1 MNLAAFVILL
11 PLALS
16 IAIALRA
23 RRGVTMDLAQWSV
36 GGRGFSALLVFV
48 LMAGE
53 LYTTFTFL
61 GASGYA
67 YGHGGAALYILV
79 YTCLAFVMSYW
90 LLPPIWRLARR
101 HGAMTQPEIFAKVY
115 DSPALGLLVAAVAL
129 LALVPYLVVQMKGLG
144 LIVEITSY
152 GALSPAA
159 AVWLGASVMTVY
171 VMLSGIH
178 GSAMTAVVKDVLV
191 LAVCV
196 FLGLYLPFRHYGGL
210 GPMFASIEATRP
222 GFLALAEPGRGG
234 VWFLSTVALSALG
247 MYLWPHAFSAVFTAR
262 TERSFRKNAVVM
274 PLYALVM
281 LFAMFAGYAAVLKVP
296 GLGGGQIDLALL
308 KLSLQ
313 TFDPWF
319 VGVIGAAGMLTALV
333 PGSIMLISAST
344 LLARS
349 LYRPL
354 HPGADDAR
362 LMLVSRLGA
371 PVLTLIAVALTLRG
385 GSSIVALLLMGFGIV
400 TQLAPALLCA
410 LIGRPYA
417 NRYGAMAGIVVGVG
431 FVAATVVSGA
441 GTRELLPFAPAWVH
455 QLNIGIVGLALNAAV
470 LLLVSRLTRA
480 LAAPTPA
487 PAAPT
492 PPARSH
498 RSACR

>member
-1 MNLAAFVILL
+1 MNAATVILL
-11 PLALS
+11 LTLAFALWTG
-16 IAIALRA
+16 LRA

-90 LLPPIWRLARR
+90 LLPPIWRFARR
-101 HGAMTQPEIFAKVY
+101 HGAMTQPEVFARLY
-115 DSPALGLLVAAVAL
+115 DSPALGLLVAVVAL

-144 LIVEITSY
+144 LIVELTSY
-152 GALSPAA
+152 GTLSPAT
-159 AVWLGASVMTVY
+159 AVWIGASVMTVY

-178 GSAMTAVVKDVLV
+178 GSALTAVVKDVLV
-191 LAVCV
+191 LLVCV
-196 FLGLYLPFRHYGGL
+196 FLGLYLPYHHHGGL
-210 GPMFASIEATRP
+210 GPMFERIEAARP
-222 GFLALAEPGRGG
+222 GFLALPAEGRNA
-234 VWFLSTVALSALG
+234 VWFSSTVALSALG

-262 TERSFRKNAVVM
+262 SERSFRKNAVVM

-281 LFAMFAGYAAVLKVP
+281 LFSMFAGFAAVLEVP
-296 GLGGGQIDLALL
+296 GLSGGQIDLALL
-308 KLSLQ
+308 KLSLK

-344 LLARS
+344 LLARN

-354 HPGADDAR
+354 FPRSDDAR
-362 LMLVSRLGA
+362 LTVVSRLAA
-371 PVLTLIAVALTLRG
+371 PLLTLVAVLLTLG
-385 GSSIVALLLMGFGIV
+385 GGASIVALLLMGFGIV
-400 TQLAPALLCA
+400 TQLAPALLAA
-410 LIGRPYA
+410 LVAPRLA
-417 NRYGAMAGIVVGVG
+417 SRHGAIAGLLVGVG
-431 FVAATVVSGA
+431 FVAFTVVTGA
-441 GTRELLPFAPAWVH
+441 TTRTLLRAAPGWVH
-455 QLNIGIVGLALNAAV
+455 DLNIGIVGLALNLV
-470 LLLVSRLTRA
+470 VMLGVSRL
-480 LAAPTPA
+480 A
-487 PAAPT
+487 PARGVPS
-492 PPARSH
+492 PRGPLRRPVS
-498 RSACR
+498 R

>member
-1 MNLAAFVILL
+1 MNAAPLVILL
-11 PLALS
+11 VL
-16 IAIALRA
+16 AIALWTGLRA
-23 RRGVTMDLAQWSV
+23 RRGVKMDLAQWSV

-79 YTCLAFVMSYW
+79 YTTLAFVMSYW
-90 LLPPIWRLARR
+90 LLPPIWRFARQ
-101 HGAMTQPEIFAKVY
+101 HGAMTQPEVFARLY

-129 LALVPYLVVQMKGLG
+129 LALVPYLIVQMKGLG
-144 LIVEITSY
+144 LIVELTSY

-159 AVWLGASVMTVY
+159 AVWIGASVMTVY
-171 VMLSGIH
+171 VMLSGMH
-178 GSAMTAVVKDVLV
+178 GSALTAVVKDVLV

-196 FLGLYLPFRHYGGL
+196 FLGLYLPWHHHGGL
-210 GPMFASIEATRP
+210 GPMFERIEALKP
-222 GFLALAEPGRGG
+222 GFLALPGEGRNA
-234 VWFLSTVALSALG
+234 VWFASTVALSALG

-262 TERSFRKNAVVM
+262 SERTFRKNAVVM

-281 LFAMFAGYAAVLKVP
+281 LFSMFAGYAAVMQVP
-296 GLGGGQIDLALL
+296 GLSGGQIDLALL

-344 LLARS
+344 LLARN

-354 HPGADDAR
+354 FPGSSDAR
-362 LMLVSRLGA
+362 LTQVSRLAA
-371 PVLTLIAVALTLRG
+371 PVLTLVAVLLTLG
-385 GSSIVALLLMGFGIV
+385 GGASIVALLLMGFGIV
-400 TQLAPALLCA
+400 TQLAPALFVA
-410 LIGRPYA
+410 LIVPGRA
-417 NRYGAMAGIVVGVG
+417 HRAGAMLGIATGVG
-431 FVAATVVSGA
+431 FVAWTVLTGAT
-441 GTRELLPFAPAWVH
+441 TRSLLPGAPGWVH
-455 QLNIGIVGLALNAAV
+455 DLNVGLVGLALNLVVMAAV
-470 LLLVSRLTRA
+470 TLSMR
-480 LAAPTPA
+480 AAPRLRVLPRRPA
-487 PAAPT
+487 S
-492 PPARSH
+492 R
-498 RSACR
+498 